1 MITTDNKIATIKY
14 IKIDKY
20 SFFNKD
26 SVSLNIIA
34 LKFIIN
40 VSMFWK
46 ERDLNPRYSDFYI
59 KI

>member
-1 MITTDNKIATIKY
+1 MTTDNKIATTKY

-20 SFFNKD
+20 SLFNKD